1 MNKGRAKA
9 SKFPAAMK
17 GKIATV
23 VLAIALAQ
31 LTRADSTV
39 QQAQQELKEQGY
51 YFGQINGEKNADTI
65 AAIRRFQIRSG
76 LPVTGELDEQTLRTL
91 RSGTASSSAPA
102 NMPQPQRP
110 KDEGIANEQSGEEA
124 TPAPRERQVA
134 RGEPTPAQATVSIF
148 SNTPYE
154 MAPPELQ
161 QRVVVGAQTLL
172 RRRGFYKGVSDGIFS
187 PNLEF
192 SIRAFQSRL
201 GIVPNGRLDMDT
213 LAALGLLPGQNGR
226 TPMEMPRRRVV
237 PAEEP
242 PVRGEWI
249 H

>member
-1 MNKGRAKA
+1 
-9 SKFPAAMK
+9 MK

-23 VLAIALAQ
+23 ILMIGLVP

-39 QQAQQELKEQGY
+39 QEAQQELKEQGY
-51 YFGQINGEKNADTI
+51 YFGQINGEKDADTI

-76 LPVTGELDEQTLRTL
+76 LPITGELDEQTLRTL
-91 RSGTASSSAPA
+91 RSGTASSSAPT
-102 NMPQPQRP
+102 NTPQPQRRED
-110 KDEGIANEQSGEEA
+110 DETQQSEEA
-124 TPAPRERQVA
+124 TPPPRE
-134 RGEPTPAQATVSIF
+134 AQAARPERAPLPASANIF

-192 SIRAFQSRL
+192 SIRAFQSRV
-201 GIVPNGRLDMDT
+201 GIVPNGRLDMET

-226 TPMEMPRRRVV
+226 PFMGMPRRRVV
-237 PAEEP
+237 PAAEP

>member
-1 MNKGRAKA
+1 
-9 SKFPAAMK
+9 MK

-23 VLAIALAQ
+23 ILMIGLVP

-39 QQAQQELKEQGY
+39 QEAQQELKEQGY
-51 YFGQINGEKNADTI
+51 YFGQINGEKDADTI

-76 LPVTGELDEQTLRTL
+76 LPITGELDEQTLRTL
-91 RSGTASSSAPA
+91 RSGTASSSAPT
-102 NMPQPQRP
+102 NTLQPQRP
-110 KDEGIANEQSGEEA
+110 EDEQPEEA
-124 TPAPRERQVA
+124 TPPPREAPIAPPERA
-134 RGEPTPAQATVSIF
+134 PSQASANIF

-161 QRVVVGAQTLL
+161 QQVVVGAQTLL
-172 RRRGFYKGVSDGIFS
+172 RRRGFYKGMSDGIFS

-192 SIRAFQSRL
+192 SIRAFQSRV
-201 GIVPNGRLDMDT
+201 GIVPSGRLDMET

-226 TPMEMPRRRVV
+226 PFMEMPRRRVV

>member
-1 MNKGRAKA
+1 
-9 SKFPAAMK
+9 MK
-17 GKIATV
+17 GKIATTI
-23 VLAIALAQ
+23 LAIALAQ
-31 LTRADSTV
+31 LTRADGTV
-39 QQAQQELKEQGY
+39 QEAQQELKEQGY
-51 YFGQINGEKNADTI
+51 YFGQINGEKDADTI

-76 LPVTGELDEQTLRTL
+76 LPITGELDEQTLRIL
-91 RSGTASSSAPA
+91 HSGNSSSGAPT
-102 NMPQPQRP
+102 NRQQPQPRE
-110 KDEGIANEQSGEEA
+110 DERTANEQSEVA
-124 TPAPRERQVA
+124 TPPPREPQTA
-134 RGEPTPAQATVSIF
+134 RAEPAPPRATANIF

-192 SIRAFQSRL
+192 SIRAFQSRV
-201 GIVPNGRLDMDT
+201 GIAPNGRLDMNT

-226 TPMEMPRRRVV
+226 TPMEIPRRRVV

>member
-1 MNKGRAKA
+1 MNKGMAKA
-9 SKFPAAMK
+9 SKLPATMK
-17 GKIATV
+17 GKIATAI
-23 VLAIALAQ
+23 LGIALAQ
-31 LTRADSTV
+31 LMRADSTV
-39 QQAQQELKEQGY
+39 QEAQQELKEQGY
-51 YFGQINGEKNADTI
+51 YFGQVNGDKDADTI

-76 LPVTGELDEQTLRTL
+76 LPITGELDAKTLRAL
-91 RSGTASSSAPA
+91 RSGTASSSASS
-102 NMPQPQRP
+102 NTPQPERRE
-110 KDEGIANEQSGEEA
+110 DDGTANEHSREA
-124 TPAPRERQVA
+124 MPPPREAQGA
-134 RGEPTPAQATVSIF
+134 RAERAPSQATASIF

-154 MAPPELQ
+154 TAPPELQ

-172 RRRGFYKGVSDGIFS
+172 RRRGFYRGVSDGTFS

-201 GIVPNGRLDMDT
+201 GIAPNGRLDMET

-226 TPMEMPRRRVV
+226 TFMEMPRRRVV

>member
-1 MNKGRAKA
+1 
-9 SKFPAAMK
+9 MK

-23 VLAIALAQ
+23 ILATALAQ

-39 QQAQQELKEQGY
+39 QEVQQELKEQGY
-51 YFGQINGEKNADTI
+51 YFGQINGEKDADTI

-76 LPVTGELDEQTLRTL
+76 LPITGELDGETLRML
-91 RSGTASSSAPA
+91 RSGTASSTAPT
-102 NMPQPQRP
+102 NTQQPQRRE
-110 KDEGIANEQSGEEA
+110 DDGTANEQSGEA
-124 TPAPRERQVA
+124 TPPPREAKAA
-134 RGEPTPAQATVSIF
+134 REEPALPQPVVDIF
-148 SNTPYE
+148 RNTPYE
-154 MAPPELQ
+154 MAPPQLQ
-161 QRVVVGAQTLL
+161 QRVVVGAQMLL

-201 GIVPNGRLDMDT
+201 GIVPNGRLDMET

-226 TPMEMPRRRVV
+226 TPMEMPRRRLV

>member
-1 MNKGRAKA
+1 
-9 SKFPAAMK
+9 MK

-23 VLAIALAQ
+23 ILAIALAQ

-39 QQAQQELKEQGY
+39 QQAQQQLKEQGY

-76 LPVTGELDEQTLRTL
+76 LPITGELDEQTLRTL
-91 RSGTASSSAPA
+91 RSGTASSSAPT
-102 NMPQPQRP
+102 NKPQPEHRED
-110 KDEGIANEQSGEEA
+110 DETASEQSGEGTPPPRQAQAARTE
-124 TPAPRERQVA
+124 PAP
-134 RGEPTPAQATVSIF
+134 PQATAHIF

-154 MAPPELQ
+154 IAPPELQ
-161 QRVVVGAQTLL
+161 QRVVVGVQTLL
-172 RRRGFYKGVSDGIFS
+172 RRRGFYKGASDGIFS
-187 PNLEF
+187 PSLEF

-201 GIVPNGRLDMDT
+201 GIAPNGRLNMET

-226 TPMEMPRRRVV
+226 PPMEIPRRRLV